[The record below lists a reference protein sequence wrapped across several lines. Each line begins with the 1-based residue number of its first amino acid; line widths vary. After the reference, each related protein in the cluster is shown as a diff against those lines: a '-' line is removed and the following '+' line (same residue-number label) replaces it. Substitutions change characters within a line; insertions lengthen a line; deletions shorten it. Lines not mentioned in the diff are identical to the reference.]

1 MKEFVSFHDIKQFRN
16 AIRNIGMASQ
26 YIGQDEDGNPIY
38 DITKTKPT
46 LVFHGTVKLHGT
58 NAGVSFSEKD
68 GMWFQSRKNIIS
80 VEKDNA
86 GFAFFAYGARSV
98 FQSFFDS
105 IFEKEQLN
113 TNDTVTIFG
122 EWAGMGIQKGVGI
135 SELEKM
141 FVIFAVKVKPE
152 DININ
157 PYYVDSD
164 YLHYDDSG
172 IYNVED
178 FKTYDIE
185 IDFENP
191 KLAQNK
197 MIELVAEVE
206 AECPVA
212 KQLGASG
219 VGEGIVW
226 TSNFRDNKYWFKTKG
241 EKHSTS
247 KVKVLVPVDVEKLN
261 SINEFIDYAVTENR
275 LNQGI
280 EQVFT
285 TNSSE
290 PAIVGMGDFLRW
302 IMKDII
308 KEEIDVLEEN
318 NITPKEIGKKASGR
332 AREWFINL
340 LDERAGIK

>member
-1 MKEFVSFHDIKQFRN
+1 MKEFVSFHDIEQFRN
-16 AIRNIGMASQ
+16 AIKAISMDSQ
-26 YIGQDEDGNPIY
+26 YVGKDEDGNPIY

-86 GFAFFAYGARSV
+86 GFAAFAYGASGV

-105 IFEKEQLN
+105 IFEKEQL
-113 TNDTVTIFG
+113 TINDTVTIFG

-141 FVIFAVKVKPE
+141 FVVFAVKVKPE
-152 DININ
+152 DKSTN
-157 PYYVDSD
+157 PYYISSD
-164 YLHYDDSG
+164 YLKCFSSK

-178 FKTYDIE
+178 FKTYDITV
-185 IDFENP
+185 DFENP
-191 KLAQNK
+191 MLAQSK
-197 MIELVAEVE
+197 MIKLVAEVE

-212 KQLGASG
+212 KAFGISG

-226 TSNFRDNKYWFKTKG
+226 TSNFNGNKYWFKTKG

-247 KVKVLVPVDVEKLN
+247 KVKVLVPVDVEKLS

-285 TNSSE
+285 TNSLE
-290 PAIVGMGDFLRW
+290 PDITGMGDFLRW
-302 IMKDII
+302 IMNDIN
-308 KEEIDVLEEN
+308 KEETDVLGEN
-318 NITPKEIGKKASGR
+318 KITPREVGKKASSR

-340 LDERAGIK
+340 LDKEAGIK